1 METLTSDLTHER
13 ACCERL
19 EADKATLERH
29 LAEAREKLSASESQS
44 LSYFNFNYSLLG
56 MIASR
61 FRAQI
66 AASEE
71 RRNQIEHELNDVLN
85 ERNRLR
91 SRVGMRLNLFSRKD
105 SVHSLGEQ
113 DGPDE

>member
-44 LSYFNFNYSLLG
+44 L
-56 MIASR
+56 
-61 FRAQI
+61 
-66 AASEE
+66 
-71 RRNQIEHELNDVLN
+71 
-85 ERNRLR
+85 
-91 SRVGMRLNLFSRKD
+91 LF
-105 SVHSLGEQ
+105 Q
-113 DGPDE
+113 F